1 MRFLCGAIIAIMR
14 IALAICCCVLL
25 ALFLFVAALHAQ
37 SPTGQFECRNWDLQ
51 PTVLLAAFTLNSD
64 GSYQAT
70 DNVADLTA
78 NRPSATGRFTFDP
91 NKKQVDFTSGAWNNR
106 VGTYMPQV
114 KGTDFV
120 VIHTRR
126 DPEGKADGALR
137 CARTSH

>member
-1 MRFLCGAIIAIMR
+1 MT
-14 IALAICCCVLL
+14 L
-25 ALFLFVAALHAQ
+25 ALFASAATLHAQ

-51 PTVLLAAFTLNSD
+51 PTVLLAAFSLNAD

-78 NRPSATGRFTFDP
+78 HRPSATGHYNYDP
-91 NKKQVDFTSGAWNNR
+91 SKKQIDFTSGAWNNR

-126 DPEGKADGALR
+126 DPEGKIDGTLR
-137 CARTSH
+137 CARTRSQH